1 MHTIGRFAPSPSGRM
16 HLGNVLCALLAW
28 LSARQQNGEFLL
40 RIEDLDEMRCPRSFA
55 DLIIDDLR
63 WLGLD
68 WDGEIPYQ
76 SERTAVYEKYEAIL
90 REKGLL
96 YPCFCS
102 RAALHA
108 ASAPHLSDGR
118 VVYAGTCRDLTPE
131 QVAEKRRK
139 RAPATRVRVPERT
152 ITFTDGVYGEYTETL
167 TEECGDFIIRRSDG
181 VFAYQLAVVVDDG
194 LSGVTEVVRG
204 HDLIGSTPRQIW
216 LYELFGFTP
225 PNFIHIPLLCD
236 HDGRRLSKR
245 DEDLDL
251 GLLREKF
258 TPEQVIGALA
268 CAAGL
273 TDTAEPVS
281 AKELVK
287 AFSWEKIPK
296 HELYLPNVFR
306 DIEKLEIG
314 NYRDGRTYRKGGSVC
329 PPFLDAICTHITVG
343 AHIVP
348 PENRTNVALRGRTL
362 FAPTVKLTSI
372 IIRRCRAQQRE
383 NELRDTA
390 MSRLRRVTDL
400 CSRTLS
406 DPANRLRKTR

>member
-118 VVYAGTCRDLTPE
+118 VVYAGTCRNLTPE

-216 LYELFGFTP
+216 LQRQLGFP
-225 PNFIHIPLLCD
+225 EPGYYHVPLLVAP
-236 HDGRRLSKR
+236 DGRRLSKR
-245 DEDLDL
+245 EKDLDM
-251 GLLREKF
+251 GALRNRY
-258 TPEQVIGALA
+258 TPEQLLGMLA
-268 CAAGL
+268 HACGLLSHSESVRAGEL
-273 TDTAEPVS
+273 AE
-281 AKELVK
+281 E
-287 AFSWEKIPK
+287 FSWQMVQKENI
-296 HELYLPNVFR
+296 V
-306 DIEKLEIG
+306 
-314 NYRDGRTYRKGGSVC
+314 
-329 PPFLDAICTHITVG
+329 ITN
-343 AHIVP
+343 P
-348 PENRTNVALRGRTL
+348 
-362 FAPTVKLTSI
+362 
-372 IIRRCRAQQRE
+372 
-383 NELRDTA
+383 
-390 MSRLRRVTDL
+390 
-400 CSRTLS
+400 
-406 DPANRLRKTR
+406 